1 MVGIAFSLMCHL
13 PFRKPLL
20 EVWVLNSDFLWIR
33 PRFIQEEETARLIF
47 RLLDPD
53 GHDYKPRAMSAG
65 EAVSALSRPQPDAWL
80 LAA

>member
-1 MVGIAFSLMCHL
+1 MSMVGWNRFLVNVS
-13 PFRKPLL
+13 FTFL
-20 EVWVLNSDFLWIR
+20 EVWVLNFDFLWIR
-33 PRFIQEEETARLIF
+33 PCFIQEEETARLIF